1 MKQLRKFCGQCSIS
15 FPLFYLAVHL
25 LTSYG
30 WFIVLAVIILALV
43 WTSIK
48 PSILRWLRQREER
61 WEEANIDPVKVEHY
75 QDAMMK
81 SREKLQRELDEKAQQ
96 HQDVTETVGFI

>member
-1 MKQLRKFCGQCSIS
+1 MCIFRVSLTIFSAI
-15 FPLFYLAVHL
+15 HL
-25 LTSYG
+25 VTSYG
-30 WFIVLAVIILALV
+30 WFIVLALIVLALV

-61 WEEANIDPVKVEHY
+61 LDEANFDPVKAENY

-81 SREKLQRELDEKAQQ
+81 SREKMQRELDNKAQQ
-96 HQDVTETVGFI
+96 QQVMTEAVSFN